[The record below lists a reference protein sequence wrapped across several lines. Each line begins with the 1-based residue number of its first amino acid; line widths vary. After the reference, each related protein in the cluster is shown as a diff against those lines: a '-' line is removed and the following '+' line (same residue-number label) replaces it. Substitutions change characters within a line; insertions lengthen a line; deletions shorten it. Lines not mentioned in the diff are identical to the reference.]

1 MLRNA
6 GLMVLAALAFAT
18 PARADPESEALLRD
32 FVAWVDS
39 SPDWSASVSL
49 VRSDGNDTFA
59 EGLVFSRND
68 PRVSISIEELRLRD
82 LAERQG
88 GGFSASEMEV
98 RAAEAVGDMFS
109 AKIPSASASGVSLP
123 SLDGVTLDPKH
134 MMSSVARFY
143 AVAAA
148 GRLDELRIPEVSAV
162 QRQPDLKG
170 DTVEVEFSYR
180 DLALTDLSDGVLRR
194 QDIGPVA
201 ITTRTPGS
209 EAFEI
214 TLEKIEADRIDLA
227 ATAHLL
233 DETQYRDGRG
243 DNVWRPLISR
253 ALYRG
258 LKGSG
263 PDNATFR
270 IAEVAVE
277 NVDGRQ
283 PEKPFSAAWDQI
295 MDPDIPSDAKNDLA
309 LEAATNMFAAF
320 RVGTVR
326 LEGLSV
332 DAPKEQTAVSLDSI
346 TLSGWSSEGLDS
358 FILKSFRLD
367 GRDVYASL
375 DSIELAGFVSPD
387 IRTLMRFAALEKG
400 VDLDTHARQINETF
414 AALPRLSRFA
424 IGGLVAG
431 KSKFNA
437 VSLDRLSVDMR
448 DWNKIFAEATDIG
461 IEKLTIPREL
471 LQLDRQSAQM
481 LDALGY
487 QDLTIGM
494 SLADRW
500 TPDIGTDQATWT
512 LTVADAGDV
521 EFSYTLTGLTTDWL
535 VRATAEA
542 AKSSDGGAAMQ
553 TMLTDLGLARAT
565 LTVTDHSLLDRAFTV
580 VAKQQGVAVDGP
592 TYREQ
597 MRAALPFMISA
608 VIPPDLAKRF
618 APALQAFMAGG
629 QTLIAD
635 VTPPSPIGLMELVA
649 AADDPMAL
657 PDKLNLELTSEAAKN

>member
-6 GLMVLAALAFAT
+6 GLMVLAAVAFAA
-18 PARADPESEALLRD
+18 PARADTRSEALLRD

-39 SPDWSASVSL
+39 SPDWSATVSL

-59 EGLVFSRND
+59 EGLVFSRNA
-68 PRVSISIEELRLRD
+68 PRISISIEELRLRD
-82 LAERQG
+82 LATRPG
-88 GGFSASEMEV
+88 GGFSASEIEM
-98 RAAEAVGDMFS
+98 RAGEAVGDMVN
-109 AKIPSASASGVSLP
+109 ANIPSASASGVSLP

-143 AVAAA
+143 GMAAEGA
-148 GRLDELRIPEVSAV
+148 LGELHIPEISAV

-170 DTVEVEFSYR
+170 NTVEVEISYR
-180 DLALTDLSDGVLRR
+180 DLSLTDLSDGVLRH
-194 QDIGPVA
+194 QEVGPVSIA
-201 ITTRTPGS
+201 SRGPAPQ
-209 EAFEI
+209 AFDF
-214 TLEKIEADRIDLA
+214 TLEKIEADRIDLGA
-227 ATAHLL
+227 MAHLL
-233 DETQYRDGRG
+233 DDTQYRDGHG
-243 DNVWRPLISR
+243 DNVWRPLVSR

-258 LKGSG
+258 LTGSG

-277 NVDGRQ
+277 NIDGRQ
-283 PEKPFSAAWDQI
+283 PEKPFTAAWDQI

-309 LEAATNMFAAF
+309 LEAATNMLAAF

-332 DAPKEQTAVSLDSI
+332 DAPKERTSFSLDGI

-358 FILKSFRLD
+358 FILKSLRLD
-367 GRDVYASL
+367 GPEAYASL

-400 VDLDTHARQINETF
+400 VDPDTHARQIDETF
-414 AALPRLSRFA
+414 AALPRLNRFA
-424 IGGLVAG
+424 ISGLVAG
-431 KSKFNA
+431 KSKLNA

-448 DWNKIFAEATDIG
+448 DWNRIFAEATDIG
-461 IEKLTIPREL
+461 IENLTIPREL
-471 LQLDRQSAQM
+471 LQLDQQSAQM

-512 LTVADAGDV
+512 VTVADAGDV
-521 EFSYTLTGLTTDWL
+521 EFSYTLTGLTTEWL
-535 VRATAEA
+535 ARATAEA
-542 AKSSDGGAAMQ
+542 AKSNNGGAALE

-608 VIPPDLAKRF
+608 VIPPDLAKRI
-618 APALQAFMAGG
+618 APPLQAFMAGG
-629 QTLIAD
+629 QVLIAD
-635 VTPPSPIGLMELVA
+635 VTPPSPIGLMELLA
-649 AADDPMAL
+649 ESNDPLKL
-657 PDKLNLELTSEAAKN
+657 PDKLNLELRSEAAKQ